1 MEYAMNIQTNKHS
14 QKNKK
19 KTKNIKA
26 PKTTLSR
33 VEASR
38 TFPSHV
44 SMFVGVN
51 VVGVLLRNPH

>member
-1 MEYAMNIQTNKHS
+1 MNIQTNKHS

-19 KTKNIKA
+19 KTKKIKEN
-26 PKTTLSR
+26 KTTKSR

-38 TFPSHV
+38 TLPSNV
-44 SMFVGVN
+44 RMFFGVN